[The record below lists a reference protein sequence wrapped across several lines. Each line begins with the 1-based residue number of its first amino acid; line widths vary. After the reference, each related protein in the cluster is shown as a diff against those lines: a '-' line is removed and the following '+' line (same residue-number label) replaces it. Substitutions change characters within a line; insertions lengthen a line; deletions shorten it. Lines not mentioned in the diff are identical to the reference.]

1 MKIHHVKPLV
11 LKEKPGESSVLRII
25 YRVCAS
31 KLKES
36 LTNKKVAAMEAQQ
49 KPIGLSQE
57 SLLAVARQWRKL
69 HPLGTR
75 DEERSSPL
83 AVEERI
89 TRTKEQGAV
98 YQDVIAEVGKLLSVE
113 GLAELIAIFSI
124 GRDSEPAEELNELVA
139 HWRRELA
146 TSLTFDR
153 EIAHF
158 VEKTNFLACVREG
171 LARVGRG
178 EIARSLE
185 HI

>member
-1 MKIHHVKPLV
+1 MCIENK
-11 LKEKPGESSVLRII
+11 RTN
-25 YRVCAS
+25 
-31 KLKES
+31 

-75 DEERSSPL
+75 DEERSLPL

-113 GLAELIAIFSI
+113 GLAELLAIFSI
-124 GRDSEPAEELNELVA
+124 GRDPEPAEELNELVA

-158 VEKTNFLACVREG
+158 LEKTNFLTCVREG
-171 LARVGRG
+171 LVRVGRG

-185 HI
+185 HV